1 MRRIAVVVAFF
12 ALLLVASA
20 VASAIALGPT
30 KAAEVGNNPNVFINP
45 ANQKTAL
52 NTPRGDKSALDR
64 ITWFEN
70 QIIIYKNVSNSN
82 GITNNAITADID
94 TVNGMI
100 DNPQDYEN
108 KWIYLSGENDVNTY
122 DDPSD
127 SPDVGAHG
135 LFYWWIRLGSGFSH
149 ENALASIEARN
160 PDGGLLKTHYV
171 GP

>member
-1 MRRIAVVVAFF
+1 MGIFGFGEYGFLFAAEPWVFCSKRGGGGKTVRRIAVVVAFF

-64 ITWFEN
+64 ITWYEN

-82 GITNNAITADID
+82 GITNN
-94 TVNGMI
+94 V
-100 DNPQDYEN
+100 
-108 KWIYLSGENDVNTY
+108 
-122 DDPSD
+122 
-127 SPDVGAHG
+127 G
-135 LFYWWIRLGSGFSH
+135 LFSAHLFR
-149 ENALASIEARN
+149 
-160 PDGGLLKTHYV
+160 
-171 GP
+171 